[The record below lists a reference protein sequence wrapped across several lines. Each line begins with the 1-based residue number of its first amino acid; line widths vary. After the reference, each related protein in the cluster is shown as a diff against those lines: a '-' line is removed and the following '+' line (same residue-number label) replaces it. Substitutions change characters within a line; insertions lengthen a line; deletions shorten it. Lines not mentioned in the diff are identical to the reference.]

1 MCLLLG
7 SHPEVLNHSLLT
19 LVSDL
24 AWRRVDP
31 LMEASLKGLGSPW
44 LLLCPNS
51 FLFSAGREKEHRLWV
66 QKQESAQRSW

>member
-24 AWRRVDP
+24 AWLGVGP

-44 LLLCPNS
+44 LRLCPTS
-51 FLFSAGREKEHRLWV
+51 FLFSAGREKEHRL
-66 QKQESAQRSW
+66 